1 MYIVE
6 SWAIKVTILA
16 VEALSMLSGN
26 RNFIIYDVYHWIYQK
41 RQSDNGR
48 QYRVN

>member
-1 MYIVE
+1 MNIVA
-6 SWAIKVTILA
+6 SWAIKVAILA
-16 VEALSMLSGN
+16 VKALSMLSGN